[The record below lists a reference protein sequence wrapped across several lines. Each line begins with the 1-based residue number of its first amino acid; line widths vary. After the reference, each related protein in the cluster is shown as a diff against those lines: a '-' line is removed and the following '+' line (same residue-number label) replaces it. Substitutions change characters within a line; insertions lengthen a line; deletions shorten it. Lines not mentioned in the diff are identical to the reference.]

1 MTELT
6 FDFQAGAT
14 TSRRAI
20 TLRQF
25 VIAGWTGRDQ
35 HKLQEHIEELR
46 LLGVTPPASTPCF
59 YPGGRELPTT
69 APEIDCLGAESS
81 GEAEFAILVDEDGGW
96 WVGVGSDHTDRK
108 VEAYSVAVSKQ
119 VCPKPVA
126 PVLWRFDDVAGHW
139 DQLELRSWVQEGTG
153 WTLYQEGSVAAMRD
167 PRDLA
172 EAYRALGRN
181 LGPGTLMLGGT
192 LAAIGGIR
200 PRAGFR
206 MELRDPVLGRAIT
219 HSYTANWLA
228 E

>member
-6 FDFQAGAT
+6 FDFYAGDAVT
-14 TSRRAI
+14 RRSVV
-20 TLRQF
+20 LHQL
-25 VIAGWTGRDQ
+25 VIAGWTGRDV

-69 APEIDCLGAESS
+69 AAEIDCLGQESS
-81 GEAEFAILVDEDGGW
+81 GEAEFVILVDADGSW

-108 VEAYSVAVSKQ
+108 VETYSVSVSKQ
-119 VCPKPVA
+119 LCPKPVA
-126 PVLWRFDDVAGHW
+126 SSLWRFEDVAGHW
-139 DQLELRSWVQEGTG
+139 DKLELRSWVNEGAD
-153 WTLYQEGSVAAMRD
+153 WVLYQEGSVAAMRD

-172 EAYRALGRN
+172 EAYRDMGRD
-181 LGPGTLMLGGT
+181 LPPGTMMLGGT

-200 PRAGFR
+200 PRTGFR
-206 MELRDPVLGRAIT
+206 MELHDPVRGRSIS